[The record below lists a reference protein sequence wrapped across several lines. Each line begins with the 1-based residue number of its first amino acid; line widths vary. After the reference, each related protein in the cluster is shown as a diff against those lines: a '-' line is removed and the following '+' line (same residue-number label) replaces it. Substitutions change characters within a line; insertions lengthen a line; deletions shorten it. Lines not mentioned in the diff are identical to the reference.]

1 VSPDKTKSYHSY
13 LIRCWV
19 ILEGE
24 AGPVAERFVVE
35 RVSDEPRRWGFNT
48 LEDLIDFLRAELPN
62 AAASGAPTEDT
73 PD

>member
-1 VSPDKTKSYHSY
+1 
-13 LIRCWV
+13 
-19 ILEGE
+19 LEGE